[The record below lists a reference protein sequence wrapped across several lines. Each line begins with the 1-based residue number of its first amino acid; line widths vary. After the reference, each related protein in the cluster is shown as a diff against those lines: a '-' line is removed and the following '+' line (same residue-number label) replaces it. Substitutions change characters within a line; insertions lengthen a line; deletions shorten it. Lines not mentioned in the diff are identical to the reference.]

1 MGRKPQSKLMSRRT
15 ERSYQADGADKLA
28 PHSQV
33 RCSTPEVNDPAAQ
46 QEFTFLLR
54 EIWASGT
61 AATPGAAIREGR
73 CGSAEVSRGHST
85 ESHEPGHTPEGLT
98 TREGL
103 NLADSTTRC
112 WTETGD
118 EAERPSRGSAS
129 AGQRRECCLI
139 LRDCQ
144 EPPDADPHVRW
155 CGGREVNPPAYPIRR
170 YHGFFLLN
178 LCHHIK

>member
-1 MGRKPQSKLMSRRT
+1 MSRRT

-28 PHSQV
+28 QHSKV

-46 QEFTFLLR
+46 QEFTSLLR
-54 EIWASGT
+54 EICASGT

-73 CGSAEVSRGHST
+73 CGSAEVSRSHST
-85 ESHEPGHTPEGLT
+85 GSHEPGHTPEGLT

-103 NLADSTTRC
+103 NLADSTTI
-112 WTETGD
+112 
-118 EAERPSRGSAS
+118 AERRLAMKPTGGAESRVRVAEK
-129 AGQRRECCLI
+129 ECCLI

-170 YHGFFLLN
+170 HHFHLSN
-178 LCHHIK
+178 LQP

>member
-1 MGRKPQSKLMSRRT
+1 VGRKPNSNLMSRRT
-15 ERSYQADGADKLA
+15 EMPYKVDGTDKLA
-28 PHSQV
+28 QHSKV
-33 RCSTPEVNDPAAQ
+33 PCLVPEIKGAVAQ
-46 QEFTFLLR
+46 GKFTFLLR
-54 EIWASGT
+54 EICVSGT

-73 CGSAEVSRGHST
+73 CGSAEVSRSHST
-85 ESHEPGHTPEGLT
+85 GRYEPGHTPEGLT

-118 EAERPSRGSAS
+118 EAGGPSLGSAS
-129 AGQRRECCLI
+129 AGQRRECCFI

-155 CGGREVNPPAYPIRR
+155 CGGREVNPPAYPI
-170 YHGFFLLN
+170 
-178 LCHHIK
+178 